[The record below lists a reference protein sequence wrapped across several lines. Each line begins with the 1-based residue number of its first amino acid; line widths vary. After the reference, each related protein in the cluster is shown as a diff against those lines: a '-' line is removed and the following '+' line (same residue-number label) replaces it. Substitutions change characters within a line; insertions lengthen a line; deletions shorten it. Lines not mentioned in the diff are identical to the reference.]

1 MRRRP
6 GDLAVRDALSLAFGT
21 LTALPVPPP
30 RRVDRRTAGWAMALA
45 PLVGLVLGA
54 AVVGGWMLLGT
65 GTPPLL
71 KAALA
76 LALLALLTRGIHLD
90 GLADTADGIGSA
102 RPPAEALAL
111 MRRGDVGPFGVVTLV
126 LTLLVQAAA
135 LEHLLAIGTGSVVL
149 PAALVLSRLV
159 LPVACARGVPAARAE
174 GLGAL
179 VAGSVTPVLGA
190 AAVLVSVAGL
200 GAVTGLAWAVGQDP
214 LLAWTG
220 SGAAADAGR
229 LLQVLGT
236 VSAPLLVGAGV
247 CWWAVRRL
255 GGVTGDVL
263 GACVEMAFTACL
275 VVACL

>member
-1 MRRRP
+1 MRRRTGGP
-6 GDLAVRDALSLAFGT
+6 AVRDALSLSFGT
-21 LTALPVPPP
+21 LTALRVRPP

-54 AVVGGWMLLGT
+54 AVVGGWGLLGT

-90 GLADTADGIGSA
+90 GLADTADGVGSA
-102 RPPAEALAL
+102 RPPAEALAV
-111 MRRGDVGPFGVVTLV
+111 MRRGDVGPFGVVTLG

-135 LEHLLAIGTGSVVL
+135 LEHLLSIGTGSVVL

-159 LPVACARGVPAARAE
+159 LPVACARGVPAARRE

-200 GAVTGLAWAVGQDP
+200 LLVTGLAGAAGPGP

-220 SGAAADAGR
+220 SGLAADSGR
-229 LLQVLGT
+229 VLQVLAIVT
-236 VSAPLLVGAGV
+236 APLVVGAGV

-263 GACVEMAFTACL
+263 GACVELAFTACL